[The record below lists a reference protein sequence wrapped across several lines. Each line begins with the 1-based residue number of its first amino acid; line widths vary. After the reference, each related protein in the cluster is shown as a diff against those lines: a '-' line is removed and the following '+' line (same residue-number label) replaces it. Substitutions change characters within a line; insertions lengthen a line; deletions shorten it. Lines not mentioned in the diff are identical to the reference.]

1 MCVDYW
7 KLNKMT
13 IKNKYSLP
21 RIDDLMDQL
30 HGSSVFSKIDLR
42 SGFRSFVG
50 QWYVLAIVASWC
62 YDSAVKAGSLAKAA
76 RAGSGVIPMVVV
88 L

>member
-1 MCVDYW
+1 MHG
-7 KLNKMT
+7 T
-13 IKNKYSLP
+13 IEVHIVTTFRGLC
-21 RIDDLMDQL
+21 D
-30 HGSSVFSKIDLR
+30 
-42 SGFRSFVG
+42 SGT
-50 QWYVLAIVASWC
+50 WLAIVASWC